1 MDELWFRAK
10 RYGYGWYPANYK
22 GWLVILAY
30 VILFILSSILF
41 VNKDYI
47 HVHIIVVILLTSAL
61 LVISYKKGEELRWR
75 WGE

>member
-41 VNKDYI
+41 INKDYI
-47 HVHIIVVILLTSAL
+47 HVHIIVVIILTSAL

>member
-10 RYGYGWYPANYK
+10 RYGYGWYPENYK

>member
-22 GWLVILAY
+22 GWLTILVY
-30 VILFILSSILF
+30 VILFILSSIFF

-47 HVHIIVVILLTSAL
+47 HIHIIVVIGLTLAL
-61 LVISYKKGEELRWR
+61 LFISYKKGEELRWR
-75 WGE
+75 WGD